1 MKGELYAVYRRLET
15 EHEATDWAFRVH
27 DGALQIRHGP
37 IDGEAG
43 LITIPARLCHKET
56 PWMEARMHTEARLLD
71 GYVKI
76 GVGRYP
82 DDHLELTVRDQNA
95 ALALHWRPTD
105 HVDRERFSEVL
116 RDVMHGLRRA
126 GVVATH
132 APRDGNGEPSLGVR
146 TPSGEWRLSRF
157 NTGLFGEH
165 SRQMTARVYE
175 NDGTVPI
182 LVLMKIAHEFPGAV
196 RFTWREPES
205 TQAVAPAI
213 TETDYWLGSHVAPI
227 EDTRRVAHALGLGPA
242 CMWVSQGVKDR
253 APMWF

>member
-37 IDGEAG
+37 MDGEAG
-43 LITIPARLCHKET
+43 SMTIPARLCHERT
-56 PWMEARMHTEARLLD
+56 PWREARLHTAARLHD

-82 DDHLELTVRDQNA
+82 DDHLELAVREQSST
-95 ALALHWRPTD
+95 LALHWRPEQQ
-105 HVDRERFSEVL
+105 VDRERFSGVL
-116 RDVMHGLRRA
+116 RQVMDRLRSA
-126 GVVATH
+126 GVIATH

-165 SRQMTARVYE
+165 SRRMTARVYE

-182 LVLMKIAHEFPGAV
+182 LVPMKIAHEFPGAV
-196 RFTWREPES
+196 GFTWREPE
-205 TQAVAPAI
+205 TPQVVAPAI

-242 CMWVSQGVKDR
+242 CMWVTQGATDS